1 VHGVIVV
8 NKPEGWT
15 SHDAVNKIRRLAG
28 TRRVGHL
35 GTLDPMAT
43 GVLPL
48 VVGAATRLARF
59 YTRNEKTYDAVI
71 RFGYATDTYDREGT
85 PTSPITEPT
94 VTREELEPL
103 LDQFRGPIRQTPPP
117 ISAKKVGGMPA
128 YRLTRRNIAVEL
140 EPVEI
145 TVHSLELLECEGAEA
160 RVIVSCSAGTY
171 LRAVAHD
178 AGKLLGCG
186 GFLKTLVRTRSGDFT
201 LEQARTIPELESLA
215 GEGRLAEA
223 LIPAANLLPEFPSEY
238 VDPATAGFI
247 RQGRDFRVSPF
258 RVRPGARYVKAIAQD
273 GQLLAIGEAKLPNL
287 YHPIVVL

>member
-1 VHGVIVV
+1 MDGVIVV

-48 VVGAATRLARF
+48 VIGAATRLAQF
-59 YTRNEKTYDAVI
+59 YTRNDKTYDAVI
-71 RFGYATDTYDREGT
+71 RFGYATDTYDRQGT
-85 PTSPITEPT
+85 PISPITEPT
-94 VTREELEPL
+94 VAREELEAVL
-103 LDQFRGPIRQTPPP
+103 EQFRGPIRQTRPP
-117 ISAKKVGGMPA
+117 ISAKKVGGTPA
-128 YRLTRRNIAVEL
+128 YRLTRKHIAVEL
-140 EPVEI
+140 EPVEV
-145 TVHSLELLECEGAEA
+145 TVHSLELLECEGSGA

-171 LRAVAHD
+171 LRALAHD

-215 GEGRLAEA
+215 GEGRLEEA
-223 LIPAANLLPEFPSEY
+223 LIPAASLLPEFPSEY
-238 VDPATAGFI
+238 VDPTTAGFI